1 MPSSYTGNQADVQPF
16 DTAPAPDKD
25 PVVRLPVGTD
35 GFSTGA
41 WDQGF
46 KNLTNHVSYLLR
58 HSTWRDVATSI
69 TSLWTFTQ
77 RAIFRGASGDTNFPI
92 DFDTSPTARKGGW
105 RINLNGT
112 TYARV
117 YAVTGSATGTQYELA
132 IGCEY
137 RPSTFDWI
145 VDQSG
150 NHPTVWRWAPNSSG
164 LLTISQYTGGAGTF
178 SVFDRSATVNL
189 LTAGLSIV
197 GAIATSSSFTAATG
211 VTTTTGHVT
220 ASAGDFV
227 GRHVRCNG
235 AQFLTSDFTPA
246 AGWGTGATVQSITAN
261 CNDMGGGVT
270 IRAGTAPGGSTV
282 GFSAPWRT
290 AWGVVPNVSA
300 TWFRVTGPEFG
311 LCDTGSSSSTQFNCT
326 LLGAETYLAAGQ
338 DLFIRW
344 DSRG

>member
-1 MPSSYTGNQADVQPF
+1 MPSSYTGDQADVQPF

-25 PVVRLPVGTD
+25 PVVRLPLGAD

-46 KNLTNHVSYLLR
+46 KNLTNHASYLLR
-58 HSTWRDVATSI
+58 HSAWRDVATSI
-69 TSLWTFTQ
+69 TSIWTFTQ
-77 RAIFRGASGDTNFPI
+77 RAIFRGASGDTNFAI

-112 TYARV
+112 TYGRV

-132 IGCEY
+132 LGCEY

-150 NHPTVWRWAPNSSG
+150 NQPTTWRWAPNSSG
-164 LLTISQYTGGAGTF
+164 LLTISQYTGGAGSF

-197 GAIATSSSFTAATG
+197 GALATSSSFTAGTG
-211 VTTTTGHVT
+211 VTTTTGHFT

-235 AQFLTSDFTPA
+235 AQFLTSDFTLG
-246 AGWGTGATVQSITAN
+246 AGWGTGATVQAITAN
-261 CNDMGGGVT
+261 CNDMGGAIIVQG
-270 IRAGTAPGGSTV
+270 GTGGLPNPGFT
-282 GFSAPWRT
+282 APWRT
-290 AWGVVPNVSA
+290 VWGVVPNVSA
-300 TWFRVTGPEFG
+300 VWQNQSTAANFG
-311 LCDTGSSSSTQFNCT
+311 LCETGASSSTTFDCT
-326 LLGAETYLAAGQ
+326 ATGLTPSSGVNYL
-338 DLFIRW
+338 IRW
-344 DSRG
+344 NTRG